1 MKTLQFSLL
10 VISICLLSNFYSFGQ
25 YSEGK
30 KYLEG
35 SLGIVSIKNSTRS
48 DALYSNLNLTYG
60 KFVTKSKARFW
71 TFGFSQSTTENGFEN
86 KQRDS
91 EYRFSLGVGNEYYK
105 QIFGNLGIYGRLQ
118 GNLYAGNTSRTI
130 NDYFTPSNNQEN
142 NTFSSGVTFGG
153 SGGISYFVSKKLVLV
168 VPIVGSNLF
177 GLDFSQTNSETM
189 MSTSRINQIRYD
201 ISPTIYLD
209 LGIGIRYVF

>member
-35 SLGIVSIKNSTRS
+35 SLGIGIVSLKNSIHS
-48 DALYSNLNLTYG
+48 DALSSNLNLTYG

-71 TFGFSQSTTENGFEN
+71 TFGFSQSTSENGFEYIQKN
-86 KQRDS
+86 S
-91 EYRFSLGVGNEYYK
+91 EYRFSLGLGNEYYK

-118 GNLYAGNTSRTI
+118 GTLMQEILPNLLKMTLLHLTMKI
-130 NDYFTPSNNQEN
+130 PTPS
-142 NTFSSGVTFGG
+142 
-153 SGGISYFVSKKLVLV
+153 
-168 VPIVGSNLF
+168 
-177 GLDFSQTNSETM
+177 
-189 MSTSRINQIRYD
+189 R
-201 ISPTIYLD
+201 
-209 LGIGIRYVF
+209 LG